1 MADIPK
7 QNVKRRGGTRVRN
20 TSSEEST
27 GRVDYPTGKFDK
39 WINQDESSTSSSSA
53 ATSIVAI
60 TDNVTLETEYSVKV
74 TDPGPDEE
82 KVRTL
87 MFGSDSRRNNSFST
101 TSRLFRTERDM
112 LLLVNQLASAGAKF
126 RVGKMYKVA
135 SACPLKDGKV
145 DEAETSVGYSVE
157 VTALGRFANKSLDL
171 LLGADRNPN
180 LQISLPFKLNYSGA
194 KKAEAF
200 ALVEQLASF
209 GASVTVTQ
217 YSSIDIP
224 LN

>member
-1 MADIPK
+1 MADTPK

-39 WINQDESSTSSSSA
+39 WINQDESSTSSSSSA
-53 ATSIVAI
+53 ASIVAI

-74 TDPGPDEE
+74 TDPGPDVE

-87 MFGSDSRRNNSFST
+87 MFGSDTRRHSDFSS
-101 TSRLFRTERDM
+101 TSRIFRTERDV
-112 LLLVNQLASAGAKF
+112 LLLVNQLAAAGAKF
-126 RVGKMYKVA
+126 RVGKIYKVA

-145 DEAETSVGYSVE
+145 DDAETHVSYSVE

-194 KKAEAF
+194 KKDEAF